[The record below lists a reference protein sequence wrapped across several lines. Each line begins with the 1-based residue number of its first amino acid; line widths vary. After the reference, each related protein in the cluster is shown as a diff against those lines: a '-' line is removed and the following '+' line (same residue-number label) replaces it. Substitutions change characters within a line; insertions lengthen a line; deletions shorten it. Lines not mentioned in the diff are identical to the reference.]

1 MSKTKASGFTR
12 REFLKTTGTLGM
24 LAAAT
29 SANSLSPFAA
39 GCTQGQPSGSQELT
53 VNLSGEPETIDPNL
67 SSWAASRSVIMRC
80 FEGLFS
86 FTKDLELTTAVATVI
101 PTTGNGGISSDGL
114 TYTFKLNSKVT
125 WSDGQK
131 VTAGDFEYGIKRML
145 DPNTA
150 AAYASV

>member
-114 TYTFKLNSKVT
+114 TYTFKLNSKGT